1 MELIKK
7 ILGVFL
13 LIIMSF
19 SCASDDN
26 NEGAQQNRTLIFGW
40 FADSSCS
47 GDCSQIYKIT
57 SDKIFRDLDIEYP
70 EDNYFEGNFQE
81 ITTVNYQDYSALLN
95 QLPNEIFNEPNG
107 YLDCPEC
114 TNELG
119 GLYLEYEDDEI
130 HKTWRIR
137 SAQFP
142 SYIDSY
148 KTLLLDKLADLNSL

>member
-1 MELIKK
+1 MIKK
-7 ILGVFL
+7 YLGVLL
-13 LIIMSF
+13 LIITSF
-19 SCASDDN
+19 SCGSDDSN
-26 NEGAQQNRTLIFGW
+26 NEDIQQNSTLIFGW

-57 SDKIFRDLDIEYP
+57 NDKIFRDLDIEYP

-81 ITTVNYQDYSALLN
+81 ITTVNYQDYSTLIS
-95 QLPNEIFNEPNG
+95 QLPNEIFNEPHG

-114 TNELG
+114 SNELG
-119 GLYLEYEDDEI
+119 GLYLEYEDGET

-137 SAQFP
+137 NAQFP

-148 KTLLLDKLADLNSL
+148 RTLLLDKLAELNSL

>member
-1 MELIKK
+1 M
-7 ILGVFL
+7 
-13 LIIMSF
+13 IIMSF
-19 SCASDDN
+19 SCASDDD